1 MSLIAPQDAAFLLGK
16 PRGSRR
22 MWPALPS
29 TSCRRAPT
37 PTMSAGY
44 TTSCAVFGAT
54 GCGDFVVR
62 RMPAGTGS
70 DENRVRVGEVW
81 TCLTIPIIS
90 TICTVVRG

>member
-1 MSLIAPQDAAFLLGK
+1 MSLIAPQDAAFLLGETAAQ
-16 PRGSRR
+16 PTHVAGL
-22 MWPALPS
+22 AVYELPPGGP
-29 TSCRRAPT
+29 CQP
-37 PTMSAGY
+37 GC

-70 DENRVRVGEVW
+70 DEIRVRVGEVW

-90 TICTVVRG
+90 PICTVVRG

>member
-1 MSLIAPQDAAFLLGK
+1 MYWAA
-16 PRGSRR
+16 
-22 MWPALPS
+22 
-29 TSCRRAPT
+29 
-37 PTMSAGY
+37 
-44 TTSCAVFGAT
+44 AVFGAT
-54 GCGDFVVR
+54 GCGDFVAR